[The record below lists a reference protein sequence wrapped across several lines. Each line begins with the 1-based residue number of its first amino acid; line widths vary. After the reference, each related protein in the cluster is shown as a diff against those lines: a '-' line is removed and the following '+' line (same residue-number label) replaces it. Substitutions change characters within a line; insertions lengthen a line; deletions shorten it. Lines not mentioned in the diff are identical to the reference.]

1 MLSPASEHVIQDL
14 QAPGLSTEKSRSED
28 RRSQGTGAGAPVVT
42 IENVTHRYGNA
53 VALDGISLE
62 IPSGRM
68 VGIIGPDGVGK
79 STLMALIAGSKKM
92 QEGTMM
98 VLGGD
103 IADARHRHDVCP
115 RIAYMPQGL
124 GKNLYL
130 ELSVQENVDFMA
142 RLFGLSAAERP
153 VRIKELLDATGL
165 GPFPGR
171 PAGKLSG
178 GMKQKVGLCGA
189 LVHEPDLLIL
199 DEPTTGVDPLSR
211 RQFWTLI
218 DNIRAGRPGMSVLIS
233 TAYMD
238 EAQKWDWIVAMDAGK
253 VLATGSPA
261 ELMQRT
267 GTRDLEQC
275 FIALLPEEKRTG
287 HKELTIPPRPAA
299 EAQIAIDAKGLTK
312 RFGSFTAV
320 DHVTLSV
327 ERGEI
332 FGFLGSN
339 GCGKSTTMK
348 MLTGLLPPSEGTA
361 TLFGQSVE
369 AGSMEVRE
377 NLGYMTQ
384 AFSLYGELTVRQNLV
399 LDARLYHIAPEKAKA
414 RIDELVEKFG
424 LGPYLDALADAL
436 PLGMRQRLSLAV
448 AVLHDPQMLI
458 LDEPTS
464 GVDPVARDSFWEL
477 LIDLSRQQG
486 VTIFITTHFMNE
498 GMRCDRIS
506 LMNAGKVLA
515 CDAPQKLIEGRGAA
529 SLEDA
534 FIAYM
539 EDAIAVAADGGGKD
553 PAPADAPGVKR
564 APTGETEPVGKGPQS
579 RDIATESPTR
589 TQPAVPPS
597 PSPEQRSGWFSLGRM
612 LAYTMNETMQIRRD
626 PVRLAF
632 AFVGSL
638 LLMLVFGFGI
648 TTDVEHIRYA
658 TFDLDRSPES
668 RTYLEQYASTG
679 RWFTHTPPVYSAAE
693 ALERLQANDIA
704 LVLEIPPNFGRDF
717 ERDSNPEVSADV
729 DGANPFRGET
739 VAQYAQGVQNT
750 LLRDPATGLYPGPP
764 KNTADIQ
771 ERYMYNPTFESIY
784 SIVPSVP
791 ALLLILIPAILMAV
805 SVVREKELGSIIN
818 FYVTPT
824 GRLEYLMGK
833 QLPYIAIG
841 MINFFLLVAMAILV
855 FRVPVKGSFLMLT
868 LVTLLYVVATT
879 GIGLVTSTFT
889 SSQVAA
895 VFVTAI
901 LTIIPTVQFSGLLQ
915 PVSTLQGQAQLI
927 GLIWPTAYY
936 MHSSVGA
943 YTKGLAPS
951 LMMQDIIFL
960 ACCIPLLLAIGVLGL
975 RKQEK

>member
-1 MLSPASEHVIQDL
+1 MAFSAS
-14 QAPGLSTEKSRSED
+14 APD
-28 RRSQGTGAGAPVVT
+28 GTPVVT
-42 IENVTHRYGNA
+42 IKDVTHRYGNV
-53 VALDGISLE
+53 VALNGISLE

-79 STLMALIAGSKKM
+79 STLMALIAGSKRM
-92 QEGTMM
+92 QQGTVM

-103 IADARHRHDVCP
+103 IADARHRHDACP

-218 DNIRAGRPGMSVLIS
+218 DDIRAGRPSMSVLIS

-238 EAQKWDWIVAMDAGK
+238 EAQRWDWIVAMDAGQ
-253 VLATGSPA
+253 VLATGTPA

-267 GTRDLEQC
+267 GTKDLEQC

-287 HKELTIPPRPAA
+287 HKEVTIPPRGATQ
-299 EAQIAIDAKGLTK
+299 AQIAIDAKGLTK

-399 LDARLYHIAPEKAKA
+399 LDARLYHIPPAKAKA
-414 RIDELVEKFG
+414 RIEELVEKFG
-424 LGPYLDALADAL
+424 LGPYLDALAEAL

-477 LIDLSRQQG
+477 LIDLSRRQG

-515 CDAPQKLIEGRGAA
+515 CDDPQKLIEQRGAA

-539 EDAIAVAADGGGKD
+539 EDAIVAANGGGKD
-553 PAPADAPGVKR
+553 KAPADAPVVKRDPKRDVSRLGR
-564 APTGETEPVGKGPQS
+564 APTGETEPVG
-579 RDIATESPTR
+579 TR
-589 TQPAVPPS
+589 TQPAVLPS
-597 PSPEQRSGWFSLGRM
+597 PPPEHRSGWFSVGRM
-612 LAYTMNETMQIRRD
+612 LAYTANETMQIRRD

-632 AFVGSL
+632 AFIGSL

-668 RTYLEQYASTG
+668 RTYLEQYAASS
-679 RWFTHTPPVYSAAE
+679 RWFTHTRPVDSADD

-704 LVLEIPPNFGRDF
+704 LFLEIPPNFGRDF
-717 ERDSNPEVSADV
+717 ERDANPEVSAQV

-739 VAQYAQGVQNT
+739 VAQYAQGVQNA
-750 LLRDPATGLYPGPP
+750 LLRDPATGLYTGPQ
-764 KNTADIQ
+764 KYTANIQ

-841 MINFFLLVAMAILV
+841 MINFFILVAMALIV
-855 FRVPVKGSFLMLT
+855 FRVPIKGSFLMLT
-868 LVTLLYVVATT
+868 LVTLLYVITT
-879 GIGLVTSTFT
+879 TAIGLVTSTFT

-915 PVSTLQGQAQLI
+915 PVSTLQGQARLI
-927 GLIWPTAYY
+927 GSFWPTTYY

-943 YTKGLAPS
+943 YTKGLTPG
-951 LMMQDIIFL
+951 LMMQDIVFL
-960 ACCIPLLLAIGVLGL
+960 AICIPILLAVGVLGL
-975 RKQEK
+975 KKQEK

>member
-1 MLSPASEHVIQDL
+1 MQSSD
-14 QAPGLSTEKSRSED
+14 SRTD
-28 RRSQGTGAGAPVVT
+28 TPVVS
-42 IENVTHRYGNA
+42 IDHVTHKYGDV
-53 VALDGISLE
+53 VALDDICLEVPTGI
-62 IPSGRM
+62 M
-68 VGIIGPDGVGK
+68 VGVIGPDGVGK
-79 STLMALIAGSKKM
+79 STLMALVAGSKKM
-92 QEGTMM
+92 QRGTVT

-103 IADARHRHDVCP
+103 IADARHRIDVCP

-130 ELSVQENVDFMA
+130 ELSVNENVDFMA
-142 RLFGLSAAERP
+142 RLFGLSSAERP
-153 VRIKELLDATGL
+153 ARIKELLDATGL
-165 GPFPGR
+165 GPFPNR

-211 RQFWTLI
+211 RQFWSLI
-218 DNIRAGRPGMSVLIS
+218 DDIRKGRPSMSVMIS

-238 EAQKWDWIVAMDAGK
+238 EAQKWDWIVAMDAGR
-253 VLATGSPA
+253 VLATGTPA

-267 GTRDLEQC
+267 GTKDLEQC

-287 HKELTIPPRPAA
+287 HKELTIPPRAA
-299 EAQIAIDAKGLTK
+299 TKTEIAIDAKGLTR

-320 DHVTLSV
+320 DHVTLSI

-348 MLTGLLPPSEGTA
+348 MLTGLLPPTEGSA

-384 AFSLYGELTVRQNLV
+384 AFSLYGELTVMQNLL
-399 LDARLYHIAPEKAKA
+399 LDARLYHIPPEKAKA

-424 LGPYLDALADAL
+424 LGQHLDALAEDL

-448 AVLHDPQMLI
+448 AVLHEPEMLI

-477 LIDLSRQQG
+477 LIDLSRKQG
-486 VTIFITTHFMNE
+486 VTIFVTTHFMNE

-515 CDAPQKLIEGRGAA
+515 CDAPQKLIEKRGTA

-539 EDAIAVAADGGGKD
+539 EDAIAEASAGSQGKS
-553 PAPADAPGVKR
+553 PEPVKAPAGTSEQTP
-564 APTGETEPVGKGPQS
+564 PQ
-579 RDIATESPTR
+579 PPP
-589 TQPAVPPS
+589 QPPKHS
-597 PSPEQRSGWFSLGRM
+597 EGGWFSFGRLM
-612 LAYTMNETMQIRRD
+612 AYSANESMQIRRD

-632 AFVGSL
+632 AFIGSA

-648 TTDVEHIRYA
+648 TTDVEHIRFA
-658 TFDLDRSPES
+658 SVDLDQTPQS
-668 RTYLEQYASTG
+668 REYIEQFTGAS
-679 RWFTHTPPVYSAAE
+679 RYFTKTPPLYSDQT
-693 ALERLQANDIA
+693 ALKRLQSDYIS
-704 LVLEIPPNFGRDF
+704 LVLEIPPGFGRDF
-717 ERDSNPEVSADV
+717 TRGSQPDVSAQV
-729 DGANPFRGET
+729 DGANTFRGET
-739 VAQYAQGVQNT
+739 VAQYVQGVNQT
-750 LLRDPATGLYPGPP
+750 AIHDPAYGLYTGPP
-764 KNTADIQ
+764 KYTANIQ
-771 ERYMYNPTFESIY
+771 QRFMYNPTFESIY

-791 ALLLILIPAILMAV
+791 ALLLVLIPAILMAV

-824 GRLEYLMGK
+824 RRLEYLLGK
-833 QLPYIAIG
+833 QLPYIVIG
-841 MINFFLLVAMAILV
+841 MMNYFILIAIAMIV
-855 FRVPVKGSFLMLT
+855 FGVPIKGSFLMLT
-868 LVTLLYVVATT
+868 LCTLVYVTATT
-879 GIGLVTSTFT
+879 GIGMVTSTFT

-895 VFVTAI
+895 VFITAI
-901 LTIIPTVQFSGLLQ
+901 LTILPTTQFSGLLQ
-915 PVSTLQGQAQLI
+915 PVSTLEGQARII
-927 GLIWPTAYY
+927 GSIWPTTYY

-943 YTKGLAPS
+943 YTKGLGPA
-951 LMMQDIIFL
+951 LMLQDVIFL
-960 ACCIPLLLAIGVLGL
+960 ACCVPILLAVSTLGL

>member
-1 MLSPASEHVIQDL
+1 MGFSASESD
-14 QAPGLSTEKSRSED
+14 
-28 RRSQGTGAGAPVVT
+28 GTPVVT
-42 IENVTHRYGNA
+42 IEHVTHRYGSV
-53 VALDGISLE
+53 VALNGISLE
-62 IPSGRM
+62 IPSGLM
-68 VGIIGPDGVGK
+68 VGVIGPDGVGK

-92 QEGTMM
+92 QEGKVT
-98 VLGGD
+98 VLDGD
-103 IADARHRHDVCP
+103 IADAHHRREVCP

-211 RQFWTLI
+211 RQFWALI
-218 DNIRAGRPGMSVLIS
+218 DDIRAGRSGMSVMIS

-238 EAQKWDWIVAMDAGK
+238 EAQKWDWIVAMDAGQ

-267 GTRDLEQC
+267 GTKDLEQC

-287 HKELTIPPRPAA
+287 HKEVTIPPRAA
-299 EAQIAIDAKGLTK
+299 TQGEIAIDAQGLTK

-348 MLTGLLPPSEGTA
+348 MLTGLLPPTEGSA

-369 AGSMEVRE
+369 AGSLEVRK

-384 AFSLYGELTVRQNLV
+384 AFSLWGELTVRQNLV
-399 LDARLYHIAPEKAKA
+399 LDARLYHIPPETAKA

-424 LGPYLDALADAL
+424 LGPYLDALAEDL

-448 AVLHDPQMLI
+448 AVLHDPKMLI

-477 LIDLSRQQG
+477 LIDLSRRQG
-486 VTIFITTHFMNE
+486 VTIFVTTHFMNE

-515 CDAPQKLIEGRGAA
+515 CDAPQKLIEGRGTA

-539 EDAIAVAADGGGKD
+539 EDAIVAADGGRKD
-553 PAPADAPGVKR
+553 EAPADAPVVK
-564 APTGETEPVGKGPQS
+564 
-579 RDIATESPTR
+579 
-589 TQPAVPPS
+589 PAVVPS
-597 PSPEQRSGWFSLGRM
+597 PPPAQRSGWFSPGRM
-612 LAYTMNETMQIRRD
+612 LAYAANETMQIRRD

-632 AFVGSL
+632 AFIGSL

-658 TFDLDRSPES
+658 TLDLDQTPES

-679 RWFTHTPPVYSAAE
+679 RWFTHTPPVDSADE

-704 LVLEIPPNFGRDF
+704 LVLEVPPNFGRDF
-717 ERDSNPEVSADV
+717 ERDSQPEVSAEV

-750 LLRDPATGLYPGPP
+750 LLRDPATGLYTGPQ
-764 KNTADIQ
+764 KNTANIQ
-771 ERYMYNPTFESIY
+771 ERYTYNPTFESIY

-841 MINFFLLVAMAILV
+841 MINFFLLVAMALV
-855 FRVPVKGSFLMLT
+855 VFHVPIKGSFLMLT
-868 LVTLLYVVATT
+868 LVTLLYVITTT

-889 SSQVAA
+889 KSQVAA

-901 LTIIPTVQFSGLLQ
+901 LTVMPTTQFSGLLQ
-915 PVSTLQGQAQLI
+915 PVSTLQGQARLI
-927 GLIWPTAYY
+927 GTIWPTTYY

-943 YTKGLAPS
+943 YTKGLVPA

-960 ACCIPLLLAIGVLGL
+960 ACCIPLLLAVAVLGL